1 MQGQVSATV
10 PMLPAPH
17 SPRPPVA
24 EEIKAAEA
32 ALVGAMTAP
41 WLLHVATQDARVSLW
56 AGQAHMWRGQAGV
69 QGPRPVVC
77 CEEPGGLFK
86 HRAPGRRWPLG
97 LGHGD
102 GGAAPPGAA
111 LRLTTQKL
119 QTLS

>member
-69 QGPRPVVC
+69 QGCVLRAARLRS
-77 CEEPGGLFK
+77 PGAFSSTERQGGAGS
-86 HRAPGRRWPLG
+86 RSRGRR
-97 LGHGD
+97 
-102 GGAAPPGAA
+102 PPGAA